1 MSFIFPLER
10 GNNKVLKALGE
21 DGSCNFGIDIF
32 LFSVDC
38 SAFFESLVD
47 DIDGFGGDAV
57 FAHAGTQSHLPEEG
71 YGFFYGFVGFLVGI
85 AVLYVPYSLGVLCQ
99 FFFFLLFEY
108 GEQCGKYN
116 GECLGMV

>member
-1 MSFIFPLER
+1 MFLPLER

-21 DGSCNFGIDIF
+21 DGSCHFGIDIF

-47 DIDGFGGDAV
+47 DIDGFGGDAI

-85 AVLYVPYSLGVLCQ
+85 ADTPPYSSISIASFS
-99 FFFFLLFEY
+99 FFCSLS
-108 GEQCGKYN
+108 
-116 GECLGMV
+116 MVSSAGNTTASVSAWSKP